1 MFRVSM
7 IVSALLIVGITA
19 KPWNKNEAVEEK
31 VVSVD
36 EKERLSWEVEPP
48 EDMHDIH
55 YDIDPRMRVWK
66 SMKVPK
72 VEEDWDEL
80 NHPSTNELRLQIQN
94 TDSAEDDQTENYVVE
109 YRQDAKDRN
118 SIDHAVFSE
127 VIAEEPQDSDEDNE
141 EREKVLRYLAPLMA
155 GHKVD
160 VGGAL
165 DQPDVNEDQVSSV
178 EMEAVRS
185 NREGRIH
192 LQPEEDMDDLYHKEV
207 LVPVFY
213 QDDSKAAA
221 PVHMPAQRKYT
232 EPEVD
237 MDDLYHK

>member
-1 MFRVSM
+1 M
-7 IVSALLIVGITA
+7 
-19 KPWNKNEAVEEK
+19 
-31 VVSVD
+31 D
-36 EKERLSWEVEPP
+36 EKGRLSWEVEPP

-55 YDIDPRMRVWK
+55 DDIDPRMRIWK

-80 NHPSTNELRLQIQN
+80 NHPSTNELPLQIQK
-94 TDSAEDDQTENYVVE
+94 TDPAADDQAENYANVE
-109 YRQDAKDRN
+109 YRQEAKDRD
-118 SIDHAVFSE
+118 SIDHPVFAE
-127 VIAEEPQDSDEDNE
+127 VIAEEPQDSEEDNE
-141 EREKVLRYLAPLMA
+141 AREKVLRYLAPLMA
-155 GHKVD
+155 GHKVE
-160 VGGAL
+160 VGGAPY
-165 DQPDVNEDQVSSV
+165 QTETNEDQVSSV

-207 LVPVFY
+207 LIPVLY
-213 QDDSKAAA
+213 QDDSEAAA
-221 PVHMPAQRKYT
+221 PVHKPAQRKYT